1 MTAVIVAF
9 YIEGDAQETTKEI
22 GDLLSSNLA
31 GRLNPDTT
39 TWVIMA
45 AVPEGSKLEVSL

>member
-39 TWVIMA
+39 WAIMA